1 MSSVAS
7 LAEEQGL
14 ALGPACL
21 QHSKHST
28 NPTVHKRK
36 CVSVCRLDFTY
47 VRVRAGMCVFVC
59 ARERKRVKS
68 EEKEG
73 KLREMSRR
81 KWIATEQM
89 RMHLLGRGGDRKSLL
104 SLR

>member
-1 MSSVAS
+1 M
-7 LAEEQGL
+7 
-14 ALGPACL
+14 
-21 QHSKHST
+21 
-28 NPTVHKRK
+28 
-36 CVSVCRLDFTY
+36 
-47 VRVRAGMCVFVC
+47 RVRAGMCVFVC

-89 RMHLLGRGGDRKSLL
+89 RMHL
-104 SLR
+104 